1 MASPDAQ
8 SSELNTRRKQVDNG
22 NGTQDYDDMFGYD
35 VLDADGNKVGDVD
48 GLWIDSDTGEPEY
61 VGIYVSWL
69 LRGKTHIIPLAN
81 TEIGDDTIQL
91 PYTEDQIK
99 NAPVFGTDVELTPE
113 QEDEIYQYYGLDRAT
128 ASPAATE
135 GLAGAGTAASSS
147 ADTELVGAGT
157 GVADTGM
164 SDASTSAAGT
174 GDVGGLEEALP
185 EEGAPQ
191 VASREVE
198 PGTSRLRRVTRSD
211 RTE

>member
-1 MASPDAQ
+1 MD
-8 SSELNTRRKQVDNG
+8 
-22 NGTQDYDDMFGYD
+22 NGTQNYDDMFGYD

-48 GLWIDSDTGEPEY
+48 GLWIDSDTDEPEY

-81 TEIGDDTIQL
+81 AQIDENDETIQL
-91 PYTEDQIK
+91 PYSEDQIK

-113 QEDEIYQYYGLDRAT
+113 QEDEIYQYYGLDRST

-135 GLAGAGTAASSS
+135 GLAGAGTVASRP

-157 GVADTGM
+157 GAADTGL
-164 SDASTSAAGT
+164 SDTATSGADT
-174 GDVGGLEEALP
+174 GNVSGLEEALP
-185 EEGAPQ
+185 DEGEPR
-191 VASREVE
+191 VASSDLE
-198 PGTSRLRRVTRSD
+198 PGTSRLRRVTRGD